1 MSDDR
6 IASVAEIAGTV
17 RAGDGSSRG
26 TIEHFLARA
35 QAADAALN
43 CFIELD
49 GEAAIHRATALD
61 RKLGEGDDAGPLVG
75 VPFAA
80 KDIFTTGE
88 RRPSNGSRRVR
99 LASGA
104 RSSTALERLT
114 AAGAIQLGW
123 LNLDQFSYAA
133 TGTNPDF
140 GSVRNPWDPTRMTG
154 GSSSGAA
161 AAVAAGAAAF
171 AVGGDTGGSVR
182 IPASFCGVVGLKP
195 TFGRIPRRGSA
206 PMCYSQDS
214 LGLIAR
220 SVADA
225 ALVLEVAAGHDPL
238 DPSSFD
244 VGVPSYST
252 RLGDGAEGLRGIR
265 VGFDRSYVGALAGD
279 EVQAATEAAVALMAE
294 HGAELVELDLRRL
307 TAYDLAATVITWAEV
322 GGLHAQTFPQ
332 RREDYAPATAAR
344 LDNALLSHGAD
355 HVNAVRFQGR
365 ALPEFSRDVLM
376 AADVVVC
383 PTTAG
388 PPATIEDVEEDDRRG
403 VVNRSLDSLRLN
415 RPFNLLGV
423 PAMSVPIGFDSAGL
437 PMGMQLVSRPWD
449 ELTVLRCGA
458 AYQELTD
465 WHRRRPPEARAPGPS
480 SSVR

>member
-1 MSDDR
+1 MGQGRRTIRGLEVNDDDADRLAAAVGPILERFQELARELTADDDLYEFRRLLAQEGLREYDR

-140 GSVRNPWDPTRMTG
+140 GSVRNPWDLTRMTG

-171 AVGGDTGGSVR
+171 AIGGDTGGSVR

-195 TFGRIPRRGSA
+195 TFGRIPRRRSA

-225 ALVLEVAAGHDPL
+225 ALVLEAAAGHDPL

-265 VGFDRSYVGALAGD
+265 VGFDRSYVAALAGD

-322 GGLHAQTFPQ
+322 GGLHAQTFPS
-332 RREDYAPATAAR
+332 DAR
-344 LDNALLSHGAD
+344 TMP
-355 HVNAVRFQGR
+355 RPR
-365 ALPEFSRDVLM
+365 
-376 AADVVVC
+376 
-383 PTTAG
+383 
-388 PPATIEDVEEDDRRG
+388 RRG
-403 VVNRSLDSLRLN
+403 S
-415 RPFNLLGV
+415 
-423 PAMSVPIGFDSAGL
+423 
-437 PMGMQLVSRPWD
+437 
-449 ELTVLRCGA
+449 TTRCCRTA
-458 AYQELTD
+458 QTT
-465 WHRRRPPEARAPGPS
+465 
-480 SSVR
+480 